1 MGTSL
6 IRRSLWI
13 AVAAALLAVVGP
25 AVAQAKKPKKP
36 AAKTLVVC
44 KHGCRYNTIQK
55 AVNASG
61 PNATINVKPGK
72 YDQKLNHYDLLRMLT
87 DLYGAAPVGA
97 AAQAQGVS
105 GIWK

>member
-1 MGTSL
+1 VGTSL

-13 AVAAALLAVVGP
+13 AVAAALVAVVGP
-25 AVAQAKKPKKP
+25 AVAQAKKPKKA

-72 YDQKLNHYDLLRMLT
+72 YVEGVIVQGHRHDGLHII
-87 DLYGAAPVGA
+87 GVGKQPCSA
-97 AAQAQGVS
+97 D
-105 GIWK
+105 